1 MESERVFNLNVG
13 ILGHID
19 SGKTSLAR
27 VLSTVLSTAALDK
40 SPQSQE
46 RGITLDLG
54 FSALTVPMPA
64 HLSTEYSQLR
74 LTLVDC
80 PGHASLIRTIVAGAS
95 IIDRMILVV
104 DATKGVQTQTAEC
117 IVIAELMIKG
127 TLVVALNKVD
137 MQEEAKVVALE
148 KRVLGMLAKT
158 KFGGDVRL
166 VRTAATPRTGDPI
179 GIQQLIDAL
188 IGSLAS
194 LPLRNPTGPLIYAI
208 DHCFPLKGQGTVM
221 TGTILQGELRVGNSL
236 EIVDLG
242 VCKKVKSMQ
251 SFHQAVTSASQGDRV
266 GVRVT
271 QFEAETLERG
281 LASTPGTLRKAANC
295 LIQLNPIVHY
305 KQTIRNKAK
314 FHILLGNETAMG
326 NLLLFSC
333 SNSDS
338 EVSFDPSLEYFYEDE
353 VRNDQTRRI
362 FAVISFE
369 TPVVMVPNALLIG
382 SKLDTDVNAKTCRL
396 AFHGSVL
403 ACDVPLS
410 MDYLKIF
417 KPKCRA
423 GEVDR
428 VTDPYT
434 AIVKDLFKKGTDIG
448 KFTGLKVRLE
458 PSGAEGTIEGSF
470 GGSGKCRVVFPAGN
484 AAMGS
489 IVLPFKKMLFDTANR
504 LFQ

>member
-1 MESERVFNLNVG
+1 MEPGRVFNLNVG

-54 FSALTVPMPA
+54 FSALSVPMPA
-64 HLSTEYSQLR
+64 QMSTEYSELR

-95 IIDRMILVV
+95 IIDRMVLVI

-158 KFGGDVRL
+158 RFGADVAV
-166 VRTAATPRTGDPI
+166 VRTAAAPRSGDPI
-179 GIQQLIDAL
+179 GISALIDAL
-188 IGSLAS
+188 IGSLVT
-194 LPLRNPTGPLIYAI
+194 LPARDPSGPLIYAI

-221 TGTILQGELRVGNSL
+221 TGTVLQGEMRVGDTL

-242 VCKKVKSMQ
+242 VSKKIKSMQ
-251 SFHQAVTSASQGDRV
+251 SFHQTVASASKGDRV

-271 QFEAETLERG
+271 QFEADTLERG
-281 LASTPGTLRKAANC
+281 LASVPGVLRKAGNC
-295 LIQLNPIVHY
+295 LIELTPIIHY

-314 FHILLGNETAMG
+314 FHILLGNETTMG
-326 NLLLFSC
+326 ILLLFSC
-333 SNSDS
+333 SSSQLVD
-338 EVSFDPSLEYFYEDE
+338 SFDPSIEYLFEEE
-353 VRNDQTRRI
+353 VRNDISRRT
-362 FAVISFE
+362 FAIITFE
-369 TPVVMVPNALLIG
+369 TPVVLIPSALLIG
-382 SKLDTDVNAKTCRL
+382 SKLDTDVNAKACRL
-396 AFHGSVL
+396 AFHGTVL
-403 ACDVPLS
+403 HSDLPLS

-417 KPKCRA
+417 KPKSRV

-428 VTDPYT
+428 VTDQYS
-434 AIVKDLFKKGTDIG
+434 AIVKGLFKKDTDIS
-448 KFTGLKVRLE
+448 KFVGLKVRLE
-458 PSGAEGTIEGSF
+458 QSGAEGTIEGSF
-470 GGSGKCRVVFPAGN
+470 GGSGKCRVSFAAGN
-484 AAMGS
+484 AGLGT
-489 IVLPFKKMLFDTANR
+489 IVLPFKKMLFDATNH